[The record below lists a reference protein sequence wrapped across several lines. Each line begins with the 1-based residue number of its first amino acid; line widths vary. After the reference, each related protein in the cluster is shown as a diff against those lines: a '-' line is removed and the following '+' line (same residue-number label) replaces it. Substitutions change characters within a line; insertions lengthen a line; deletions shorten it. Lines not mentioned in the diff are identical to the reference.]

1 MKSTPRPRD
10 PARWLTPS
18 AAMLAAVVIGF
29 GARNLWPKSAGQP
42 AARPAV
48 PVSVAQ
54 VVRTDVAQ
62 RQVVSGTLGYQG
74 SYSVVSELPAGVI
87 TWLPG
92 PGQVITRGHALYR
105 LADQAVFL
113 CYGQVPAWRDIG
125 PGMTPGP
132 DVRELDANL
141 NALGYQAGTPSDTF
155 TWATQAAIERW
166 QLALGL
172 QETGTVP
179 LGGIAFLPGPV
190 RVTAV
195 SANVTAGADVT
206 PGTQV
211 LAGSST
217 QPAVSVD
224 LTPGGRAVR
233 PGDPALVTMP
243 DGTTTMPGTVSAVGG
258 VTTAPAAQGQAAQG
272 QAAQG
277 QAGPSAAAIPV
288 TIRLAG
294 YPGALDQ
301 APVQV
306 TITEQEDKDVLAVPV
321 TALLAQPGG
330 GYVVR
335 TASSTPHRLIP
346 VTIGLYDSETGL
358 VEVSGAGLAPGLRV
372 EVAQG

>member
-18 AAMLAAVVIGF
+18 VAMVAAVVIGF
-29 GARNLWPKSAGQP
+29 SARNLWPKSAGQP
-42 AARPAV
+42 AVSAAV
-48 PVSVAQ
+48 QVSVAQ
-54 VVRTDVAQ
+54 VVRTDVAL

-141 NALGYQAGTPSDTF
+141 NALGFQAGPPSDTF
-155 TWATQAAIERW
+155 TWATEAAIERW

-172 QETGTVP
+172 PETGTVP
-179 LGGIAFLPGPV
+179 LGGIVFLPGPL
-190 RVTAV
+190 RVAAV
-195 SANVTAGADVT
+195 DANVTAGADIA

-211 LAGSST
+211 LTGSST

-233 PGDPALVTMP
+233 PGDQALVTMP
-243 DGTTTMPGTVSAVGG
+243 DGTTMPGTVSAVGG

-272 QAAQG
+272 QAG
-277 QAGPSAAAIPV
+277 TSAAAIPV

-306 TITEQEDKDVLAVPV
+306 TITAQEDTNVLAVPV

-330 GYVVR
+330 RYAVR
-335 TASSTPHRLIP
+335 TASSQGHRLIP
-346 VTIGLYDSETGL
+346 VAIGLYDDETGL